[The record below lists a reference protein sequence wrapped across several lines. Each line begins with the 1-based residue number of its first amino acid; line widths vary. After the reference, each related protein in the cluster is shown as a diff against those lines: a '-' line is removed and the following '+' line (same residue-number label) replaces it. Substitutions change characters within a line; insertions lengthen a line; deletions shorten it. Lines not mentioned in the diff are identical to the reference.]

1 MAVIAVGELT
11 GLRVNFDDLAGV
23 SSHSGAFVVNAGSL
37 RVS

>member
-1 MAVIAVGELT
+1 M
-11 GLRVNFDDLAGV
+11 AGV